1 VWPAKKLWPGQ
12 ATPPPPPHPSAV
24 PLAPSV
30 SWFPHCHYICS
41 CLRRVHHP
49 LACAM
54 RSGCKARCPRVEIN
68 WGHLALRNCPVNLT
82 IQNTGAS
89 SPPPPPPLFFSWH
102 APSSL
107 HALLLLL
114 ACISKHYP
122 LPQCASSLCCAV
134 QCRQPKPEL
143 RERLAELG
151 SVVASAK
158 HKEWRTMAEIQ
169 VGGHTHWHPPPLP
182 PPPPPRP
189 PLKFSTPAPCTSRM
203 ASTPHCGMVRTEER
217 VCVFVPRGCGC

>member
-1 VWPAKKLWPGQ
+1 MLLVRQGLIASFWSLRKLRFASFRSFAPSPPGGIVGPDKILWPCQ
-12 ATPPPPPHPSAV
+12 APPPPPPHPSAV

-89 SPPPPPPLFFSWH
+89 SPPPPPPFSWH

-107 HALLLLL
+107 HLLL
-114 ACISKHYP
+114 
-122 LPQCASSLCCAV
+122 
-134 QCRQPKPEL
+134 
-143 RERLAELG
+143 
-151 SVVASAK
+151 
-158 HKEWRTMAEIQ
+158 
-169 VGGHTHWHPPPLP
+169 
-182 PPPPPRP
+182 
-189 PLKFSTPAPCTSRM
+189 F
-203 ASTPHCGMVRTEER
+203 
-217 VCVFVPRGCGC
+217 

>member
-1 VWPAKKLWPGQ
+1 MLLIRQCHVISTPGVDCFVLKLAQASICFIPKLCTFAARRFCVASQKLWPGQ
-12 ATPPPPPHPSAV
+12 ANPPPPPHPSAV

-89 SPPPPPPLFFSWH
+89 SPPPPPPFSWH

-107 HALLLLL
+107 HLLL
-114 ACISKHYP
+114 
-122 LPQCASSLCCAV
+122 
-134 QCRQPKPEL
+134 
-143 RERLAELG
+143 
-151 SVVASAK
+151 
-158 HKEWRTMAEIQ
+158 
-169 VGGHTHWHPPPLP
+169 
-182 PPPPPRP
+182 
-189 PLKFSTPAPCTSRM
+189 F
-203 ASTPHCGMVRTEER
+203 
-217 VCVFVPRGCGC
+217 